1 MKIYNRHNFHKHTF
15 CIFTEVDAG
24 KLQKT
29 KPDYTSKSG
38 SMYHFN
44 ENGVYRI
51 SNHWGRA
58 ANCKWR
64 LQPLENGMKNSVR
77 IGYANWNEFH
87 SDNDIERL
95 YYIEMDADME
105 TVSYNHVNNSDG
117 RSVFLRTASATAKRI
132 KQIRHLM
139 ATDQWL
145 KHLPVGD
152 TVTAKKAL
160 FRDLISADSSLHEIK
175 RGLLH

>member
-15 CIFTEVDAG
+15 CIFTEVDAE
-24 KLQKT
+24 KFQNA

-64 LQPLENGMKNSVR
+64 LKPLENSIKNSFR
-77 IGYANWNEFH
+77 IGYANWKEFQ
-87 SDNDIERL
+87 SDNDTDKL
-95 YYIEMDADME
+95 YYIEMDTDAE
-105 TVSYNHVNNSDG
+105 TVSYDHVNNSKG
-117 RSVFLRTASATAKRI
+117 KLVFLRTASATAKRI

-145 KHLPVGD
+145 KHLPAGD

-160 FRDLISADSSLHEIK
+160 LRNLILTDSSLHEIK
-175 RGLLH
+175 RGLLP